1 MTTFTKNLNIH
12 LQILRKQKKLI
23 EKKVDNFAD
32 KIIKTI
38 LNNGKIFIIGNGG
51 SAADA
56 QHFATELMVR
66 MRKNRI
72 ALPVLALT
80 TDTSAITAIGN
91 DYNFDKIFSRQLEAL
106 GSNRDLLVAISTSGN
121 SKNIIEAIKLS
132 KKNHRFLYT
141 ASSRLFEG
149 YKNKRVNEKT
159 PFNYNTYYSLSKDL
173 GLKIVEFYKKNFYLH
188 LSSVILFTIYSKYSD
203 QNFLLPK
210 VINQIKNNQKINVK
224 NANFKIDFIDGQ
236 SAVFLLHKI
245 INKKKA
251 DNFIISSGTKFLF
264 SKIIKELA
272 IFLNKNTEMINVKIS
287 KKIFCKNNYGSNEK
301 ILKALRL
308 RKNYFT
314 LKYIIKNIL

>member
-1 MTTFTKNLNIH
+1 LIKKALIIGPNGPLGRTLTDYLLKKNYFIFQINRYLKKNNKNNKNKKIKLLNFNLEKKGQLNKFLAKNSAMEIYYLASKSLPSFAKENLDFFYDNLNAN
-12 LQILRKQKKLI
+12 
-23 EKKVDNFAD
+23 VFN
-32 KIIKTI
+32 
-38 LNNGKIFIIGNGG
+38 
-51 SAADA
+51 
-56 QHFATELMVR
+56 
-66 MRKNRI
+66 
-72 ALPVLALT
+72 
-80 TDTSAITAIGN
+80 
-91 DYNFDKIFSRQLEAL
+91 
-106 GSNRDLLVAISTSGN
+106 LVN
-121 SKNIIEAIKLS
+121 CLEAIKLS
-132 KKNHRFLYT
+132 KKNHKFLYT

-264 SKIIKELA
+264 SKIIKEIA
-272 IFLNKNTEMINVKIS
+272 IFFNKNTKMINFKIS
-287 KKIFCKNNYGSNEK
+287 KKISCKNNYGSNKK
-301 ILKALRL
+301 ILNTLRL